1 MIHDL
6 FPHAQIIADRFHV
19 VAQVYRALNTI
30 RIQTMKSYGID
41 TRAYRQ
47 LKRYWKLLLK
57 DETTLNCT
65 DFWKRRNYHYAYL
78 TDQEVVDRLLAL
90 SPELQAAY
98 NFYQD
103 ILYAVRHKDF
113 EQLQT
118 TITVTMQLPRFQQL
132 PEPMK
137 KARLTLKH
145 HLSEIENSFTYKFSN
160 GPVEGANDK
169 IKAIKRTTYGF
180 RNFKLFRLRI
190 LIAFKDSFYS
200 QNYTQKAAKFMKNT
214 AA

>member
-1 MIHDL
+1 MT
-6 FPHAQIIADRFHV
+6 
-19 VAQVYRALNTI
+19 QVYRALNAI
-30 RIQTMKSYGID
+30 RIQTMKSYGLN

-57 DETTLNCT
+57 DETTLNYI
-65 DFWKRRNYHYAYL
+65 DFRKRRNYHHAYL

-98 NFYQD
+98 NFFQD

-118 TITVTMQLPRFQQL
+118 TITVNLQLPRFRQL
-132 PEPMK
+132 PGPMK
-137 KARLTLKH
+137 KARLTLMH

-160 GPVEGANDK
+160 GPVEELI
-169 IKAIKRTTYGF
+169 IKL
-180 RNFKLFRLRI
+180 KLLSVLHTVFVI
-190 LIAFKDSFYS
+190 SNYS
-200 QNYTQKAAKFMKNT
+200 VCVY
-214 AA
+214 